1 MHDRPVRVL
10 VADDHQVVREGVCRL
25 LDAAEGIR
33 VVDDVADGLAAV
45 QRAEAVGPDVVVMD
59 VQMPGLSGIE
69 ATRRLTASRPD
80 IRVLVLSMYDDAVT
94 VDRALRAGARG
105 FALKD
110 SGVETL
116 REAILAVA
124 SGSVWLS
131 PRVSDYVLQGYL
143 NADDTPTDPLTSRE
157 REIVQRI
164 AEGYTSREIAD
175 ALGLSPKT
183 VQNQRSIVLDKLGVR
198 TTAGLVRWAIR
209 HGIVNERP
217 IDEAGDTAQDEYG

>member
-1 MHDRPVRVL
+1 MTARPVRVL

-25 LDAAEGIR
+25 LDATQDI
-33 VVDDVADGLAAV
+33 VVVGDVSDGLQAV
-45 QRAEAVGPDVVVMD
+45 ERAEAVGPDVVVMD
-59 VQMPGLSGIE
+59 VQMPSLSGIE
-69 ATRRLTASRPD
+69 ATRRLAVSRPD
-80 IRVLVLSMYDDAVT
+80 IQVLVLSMYDDAMT

-110 SGVETL
+110 AGVETL
-116 REAILAVA
+116 REAIHAVA
-124 SGSVWLS
+124 AGAVWLS

-143 NADDTPTDPLTSRE
+143 NAEDAPADPLTSRE

-175 ALGLSPKT
+175 ALGVSPKT
-183 VQNQRSIVLDKLGVR
+183 IQNQRSIVLDKLGVR

-209 HGIVNERP
+209 HGLVPERP
-217 IDEAGDTAQDEYG
+217 VNTGD